1 MFDVTFKNGDKSK
14 KAVETYKDGKLI
26 QKELFDVTLVDKIP
40 DTLLNLL
47 DNKLTKVTKPVKE
60 VLRFGV
66 LSQSQTRTV
75 VDLVSCLP
83 LQGNSIHCI

>member
-1 MFDVTFKNGDKSK
+1 MQHRHLKSEDRE
-14 KAVETYKDGKLI
+14 VI
-26 QKELFDVTLVDKIP
+26 QKMKDQGYTQKKIY
-40 DTLLNLL
+40 NLL
-47 DNKLTKVTKPVKE
+47 RL
-60 VLRFGV
+60 